1 MLKTKSFKALLKKGG
16 ARMEKWEEK
25 TMGYKKIICGLDEA
39 GRGALAGPI
48 VIAGVVLPSGFRFQ
62 RVFPNG
68 VVKDSKELSG
78 EQRKALFQI
87 IKKYALQII
96 VEVISPE
103 EITKK
108 GINWAN
114 TEGFRRVITKVEA
127 DQYLIDGR
135 WKLPDLG
142 EKNSRT
148 KCVIKGDKKIPAVLA
163 AGIIAK
169 VERDEIMQKLHLE
182 YPQYHWNTN
191 TGHGTQAHLEAIRK
205 YGICKYHRKKFVHTA
220 LKEKLKRKR

>member
-1 MLKTKSFKALLKKGG
+1 
-16 ARMEKWEEK
+16 
-25 TMGYKKIICGLDEA
+25 MGYKKIICGLDEA

-68 VVKDSKELSG
+68 VVRDSKELFKQ
-78 EQRKALFQI
+78 QREALFQI

-96 VEVISPE
+96 IEVISPK
-103 EITKK
+103 EITKR

-114 TEGFRRVITKVEA
+114 TEGFRRIINKIEA
-127 DQYLIDGR
+127 HQYLVDGR

-142 EKNSRT
+142 EKSSRT

-163 AGIIAK
+163 AGIVAK
-169 VERDEIMQKLHLE
+169 VKRDEIMQKLHLE

-191 TGHGTQAHLEAIRK
+191 TGHGTKAHLEAIKK
-205 YGICKYHRKKFVHTA
+205 YGICRYHRKEFVRTA
-220 LKEKLKRKR
+220 LKEEPKRR

>member
-1 MLKTKSFKALLKKGG
+1 MVKNKSFKILPKKEGLRIKKG
-16 ARMEKWEEK
+16 REK
-25 TMGYKKIICGLDEA
+25 TRSYKKIICGLDEA

-62 RVFPNG
+62 RVSPKEI
-68 VVKDSKELSG
+68 VKDSKELSRK
-78 EQRKALFQI
+78 QRETLFQI

-96 VEVISPE
+96 VEVISPK
-103 EITKK
+103 EITKR

-114 TEGFRRVITKVEA
+114 IAGFRRIINKVEA
-127 DQYLIDGR
+127 DQYLVDGR

-142 EKNSRT
+142 EKNSRI

-163 AGIIAK
+163 AGIVAK
-169 VERDEIMQKLHLE
+169 IKRDEIMQKLHLK

-191 TGHGTQAHLEAIRK
+191 TGHGTKAHLEAIKK
-205 YGICKYHRKKFVHTA
+205 YGICKYHRKEFVRTA
-220 LKEKLKRKR
+220 LKKR